1 MTLLGLV
8 HLYNLRLMSDREI
21 STLVTEAQKGD
32 RDAFRLLY
40 EHFVRR
46 IYNFLFRMVGS
57 VEEAEDLAQQTFLMV
72 LQQIGTLRD
81 VTQIESWIFRIARNE
96 VYQKFRKK
104 RPDSLEDSGIEIQKI
119 PEDRFHSNPEE
130 IVLHEELEGVI
141 QKALDLLPA
150 KLREAFI
157 LGVIQD
163 LSYSD
168 VAAIVGRSV
177 LSVKTDVYR
186 ARCQIRDILQKHFPD
201 AKLSD

>member
-1 MTLLGLV
+1 MTLSGLI

-46 IYNFLFRMVGS
+46 IYNFLFRMLGS
-57 VEEAEDLAQQTFLMV
+57 VEEAEDLAQQTFLMA

-96 VYQKFRKK
+96 VYQKFRRK
-104 RPDSLEDSGIEIQKI
+104 RPDSLEESGIELQKI

-130 IVLHEELEGVI
+130 IVLHQELEGVI
-141 QKALDLLPA
+141 QKALSLLPA
-150 KLREAFI
+150 KLREVFI
-157 LGVIQD
+157 LGIVQE

-168 VAAIVGRSV
+168 VASIVGRSA

-186 ARCQIRDILQKHFPD
+186 ARCQIRDILKKHYPD
-201 AKLSD
+201 TKLPD